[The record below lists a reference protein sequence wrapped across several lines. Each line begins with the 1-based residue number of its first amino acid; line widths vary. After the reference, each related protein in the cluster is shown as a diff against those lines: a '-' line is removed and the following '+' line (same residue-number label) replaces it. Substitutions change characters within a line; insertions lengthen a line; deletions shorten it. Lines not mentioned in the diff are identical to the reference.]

1 MLFGAHSI
9 PAIADAALG
18 RQDAAQHAVPL
29 SAMLRCDPV
38 FVLRLLRASEVLDR
52 PAGETVA
59 ARVDAVI
66 DACGPALIQAALIDT
81 HRHAGSES
89 AVPTPYRDFWVHSV
103 LTAETARELSL
114 RCGNSDPDMA
124 HVAGLLLDVSLP
136 LLAHSVDHS
145 RLFAHGVDEHA
156 FHALEHAEFGVTHA
170 ELGAALLP
178 ADWGGELADAVRFH
192 HTDVALFGDA
202 PELLR
207 IARAAET
214 LSGGGA
220 GDAMQHAAMAHA
232 LTGLSV
238 EHLNDAWQSACRS
251 AAGKLVALQ
260 LADPAVA
267 VLEGGVYRPRFAVRH
282 ADRGPDVPRVFELAR
297 DGLFTQAFPIS
308 GELEI
313 WRRYALAAALLFDL
327 GRPGILLAQ
336 PGTRRFAARDDAGE
350 PGLPPLD
357 FAHPALDAVWA
368 GLRAGQPWYGD
379 EAAFAGALPVSL
391 QRLLHAGDDCVCLV
405 LPVVSDAGV
414 EALAVH
420 RIPVARAA
428 ALRTCGAGVG
438 ALARACAR
446 ALREAKS
453 RERSLGELRHS
464 MSEQYSAHT
473 KQLRGDLHTPL
484 GLLRHQVKSMRLKMG
499 ADSMLESEL
508 TVFAD
513 QLVRIDAVLRH
524 FESRPPDVATATQW
538 TDINALIEQAVHEAD
553 ARALRARSITTELHF
568 DAALPPLHLPLATM
582 RDIVATLL
590 DVSAAQIGSSGRIAI
605 STADG
610 VNVNGRLFAEIRI
623 RDFGRGMDA
632 ARVAALFAREGGE
645 GAGERGLAQAL
656 AQTMA
661 LGGSLSC
668 KSAIGQGTVFQLLL
682 PRQTRRGA
690 ATSGKA

>member
-9 PAIADAALG
+9 PAIAEAALG
-18 RQDAAQHAVPL
+18 RQAATRQAAPL
-29 SAMLRCDPV
+29 SALLRCDPV
-38 FVLRLLRASEVLDR
+38 LVLRLLRASGVLDR
-52 PAGETVA
+52 PAGESVA
-59 ARVDAVI
+59 ARIDATM
-66 DACGPALIQAALIDT
+66 DACGPALIRAALIDT
-81 HRHAGSES
+81 HQHAGST
-89 AVPTPYRDFWVHSV
+89 VPAPCRDFWAHSV

-124 HVAGLLLDVSLP
+124 HVTGLLLDVSLP
-136 LLAHSVDHS
+136 LLAHSADYAD
-145 RLFAHGVDEHA
+145 LFARGVGEHA
-156 FHALEHAEFGVTHA
+156 FHAMENTDFGVTHA
-170 ELGAALLP
+170 EIGAALLP
-178 ADWGGELADAVRFH
+178 SDWASELADAVRFH

-220 GDAMQHAAMAHA
+220 GGAMEHASMAHA

-251 AAGKLVALQ
+251 AAGKLVLLQ

-267 VLEGGVYRPRFAVRH
+267 TLEGGVYRPQFPLRH
-282 ADRGPDVPRVFELAR
+282 AAGAPDVPRVFELAR
-297 DGLFTQAFPIS
+297 DGLFSQVFPIAD
-308 GELEI
+308 ERDI
-313 WRRYALAAALLFDL
+313 WRRYALAGALLFDL
-327 GRPGILLAQ
+327 GRPSILLAQ
-336 PGTRRFAARDDAGE
+336 PGTGRFVTRDDAGE
-350 PGLPPLD
+350 PGVPPVDL
-357 FAHPALDAVWA
+357 AHPALADVWA
-368 GLRAGQPWYGD
+368 RLQAGQPWYGD
-379 EAAFAGALPVSL
+379 EATLAGALPVSL
-391 QRLLHAGDDCVCLV
+391 QRLLHAGADHVCLI
-405 LPVVSDAGV
+405 LPMVSDAGV
-414 EALAVH
+414 EALALH
-420 RIPVARAA
+420 RIPVTRAA
-428 ALRTCGAGVG
+428 ALRASGAAMD
-438 ALARACAR
+438 ALAGACAR
-446 ALREAKS
+446 ALRDAQS
-453 RERSLGELRHS
+453 RERSLGELRSS
-464 MSEQYSAHT
+464 MSDQYSAHAR
-473 KQLRGDLHTPL
+473 QLRGDLHTPL

-524 FESRPPDVATATQW
+524 FESRPPDAAHATQW
-538 TDINALIEQAVHEAD
+538 TDINVLIEQVVHEAE
-553 ARALRARSITTELHF
+553 ARALRARSVTTELHF

-610 VNVNGRLFAEIRI
+610 VNVNGQLFAEIRI

-632 ARVAALFAREGGE
+632 ARVAALFSRQA
-645 GAGERGLAQAL
+645 GAAGSPRGLAQTL
-656 AQTMA
+656 AQTTA

-682 PRQTRRGA
+682 PRQTRRGT
-690 ATSGKA
+690 ATSGKG